1 MRDEIKGLIEE
12 NLNEIN
18 TEEKADSNHLEEMI
32 ANQNKKVQE
41 EYKIKEFLKGL
52 KKESIEDLT
61 EEELSVLQEKL
72 KEE

>member
-18 TEEKADSNHLEEMI
+18 TEEKADSNLLEEMI